1 MTYRSLYHLKY
12 EKGLSTQELARRFPH
27 DLQRVS
33 EVALLD
39 LSDET
44 LQRVV
49 QEKDTLKRVKALKKK
64 FRKDR
69 HD

>member
-12 EKGLSTQELARRFPH
+12 EKGLSTPELARRFPH

-49 QEKDTLKRVKALKKK
+49 QEKSTLKRVKALKKK
-64 FRKDR
+64 FGKDR